1 MREKPFRRRQFLGQI
16 GSVATG
22 LAGLNVLSSPV
33 EGATYV
39 PVISTRGH
47 FNDSAQL
54 TSGHTPTGYDTDG
67 TVPGVD
73 TSCAGD
79 LLVFI
84 HGWTKSGT
92 DSEAARSAE
101 EKFEHADA
109 SLDGA
114 GYSGTVAGYSWD
126 NNKGGGFDLGWGEA
140 KTIAQKNGSKLA
152 QFCLDY
158 KYLCGGTL
166 RLASHSLGAQVLFS
180 ALRSLDASSYWSDH
194 GYRIESAHL
203 FGAATDNETP
213 TREDI
218 DSYNAV
224 INTTRATFNYYSQED
239 DILTWIYNTYEFDQA
254 LGETGAED
262 GNTPAPNYTDFN
274 ATAQVGNNHSGYLNA
289 TADEA
294 VYHMNYIGNYD

>member
-1 MREKPFRRRQFLGQI
+1 MQEQLFRRRQFLGRI
-16 GSVATG
+16 GSVTTF
-22 LAGLNVLSSPV
+22 AGLGILSSPAR
-33 EGATYV
+33 GATYV

-47 FNDSAQL
+47 FDDSANL
-54 TSGHTPTGYDTDG
+54 TSRHTTTDYDTDG

-73 TSCAGD
+73 TGCVND

-84 HGWTKSGT
+84 HGWTKNGT
-92 DSEAARSAE
+92 DSEAKRSAE
-101 EKFEHADA
+101 EKFEHADTA
-109 SLDGA
+109 FDEA
-114 GYSGTVAGYSWD
+114 GYRGTVAGYSWD
-126 NNKGGGFDLGWGEA
+126 NNKGGGLDLGWEEA
-140 KTIAQKNGSKLA
+140 KSIAQKNGPKLA

-158 KYLCGGTL
+158 TDQCGGTL

-180 ALRSLDASSYWSDH
+180 ALRALDSSSYWNNH
-194 GYRIESAHL
+194 GYRIESTHL

-224 INTTRATFNYYSQED
+224 TDGTRATFNYYSQED
-239 DILTWIYNTYEFDQA
+239 NVLSWIYNMYEFDQA
-254 LGETGAED
+254 LGETGAEY

-274 ATAQVGNNHSGYLNA
+274 ATAQVDDNHSGYLAA

-294 VYHMNYIGNYD
+294 VYHMDHIGQYD